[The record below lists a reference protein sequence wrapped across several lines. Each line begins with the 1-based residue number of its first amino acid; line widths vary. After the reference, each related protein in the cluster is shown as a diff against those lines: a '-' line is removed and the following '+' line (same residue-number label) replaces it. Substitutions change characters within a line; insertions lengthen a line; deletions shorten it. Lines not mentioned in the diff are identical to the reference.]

1 MCLVPK
7 YDLNFFPRSFIISA
21 EWFDGLTIPS
31 NAEGMMGK
39 RKTYRR
45 SAAAYAEAC
54 RYLPGGV
61 NSPVRAFGGVRPWI
75 KSPLFIAAAKG
86 SKIYDIDGNEYIDYV
101 CSWGAMIVGHAHP
114 AVIKAVREAARKG
127 TSFGASTLAE
137 TALAKKVTAAFGSIE
152 KVRFVNS
159 GTEAVMTAMR
169 LARGYTGCDLIIKMA
184 GCYHGHSD
192 PLLVAAGSGVAET
205 AIASSAGV
213 PEAIAEL
220 TVVIPYND
228 IEAAKAAFRKH
239 TGKIAAVLVEPV
251 AANMGVVP
259 PCPPPECRCR
269 GQAETFG
276 GGYLQKLRQLC
287 DEGRAL
293 LIFDEVITGFRVA
306 RGGAQELFGIKADV
320 TCLGK
325 IVGGGL
331 PLAAVGGRADI
342 MDMLAPLGPVY
353 QAGTLSGNPVATAAA
368 NATLDI
374 LKSRDC
380 YRKLETSAALLEEG
394 LADAARQA
402 GVAITINRVGSLMSC
417 FFTEGSVQNFADVR
431 ATDIKRFKRFFAGM
445 LKRGIY
451 LAPSAYEAMFVSLA
465 HSKKDIERTIE
476 AAGSSLREI
485 KG

>member
-1 MCLVPK
+1 MCLVSK
-7 YDLNFFPRSFIISA
+7 YGLKFSHRNFIIPA
-21 EWFDGLTIPS
+21 KTMD
-31 NAEGMMGK
+31 K

-61 NSPVRAFGGVRPWI
+61 NSPVRAFGGVRPRI
-75 KSPLFIAAAKG
+75 SCPLFVAAAKG

-101 CSWGAMIVGHAHP
+101 CSWGAMVVGHAHP

-127 TSFGASTLAE
+127 TSFGAPTLAE

-169 LARGYTGCDLIIKMA
+169 LARGYTGCDLIIKMT
-184 GCYHGHSD
+184 GGYHGHSD

-213 PEAIAEL
+213 PETIAEL
-220 TVVIPYND
+220 TIVIPYND

-239 TGKIAAVLVEPV
+239 RGKIAAVLVEPV

-259 PCPPPECRCR
+259 PVD
-269 GQAETFG
+269 
-276 GGYLQKLRQLC
+276 GYLQKLRQLC

-306 RGGAQELFGIKADV
+306 RGGAQELYDVKADV

-374 LKSRDC
+374 LKNRDC
-380 YRKLETSAALLEEG
+380 YGKLETSAALLQEG
-394 LADAARQA
+394 LADAAGKA

-417 FFTEGSVQNFADVR
+417 FFTEGSVRNFADVR
-431 ATDIKRFKRFFAGM
+431 ATDIKRFKRFFAEM
-445 LKRGIY
+445 LRQGIY